1 MSGFEVTPGEL
12 TGAAATLG
20 SVQGEL
26 GCPSLGPGDLGS
38 PELEAAM
45 SSFYASASNVAV
57 AMGDAI
63 GQASA
68 NLTTAASA
76 YVSTDAGAMPA
87 GR

>member
-1 MSGFEVTPGEL
+1 VSGFEVTPGEL
-12 TGAAATLG
+12 AGAAATLG

-26 GCPSLGPGDLGS
+26 GCPRLGPGDLGS

-45 SSFYASASNVAV
+45 ASFYASASNVAM
-57 AMGDAI
+57 ALGDAV

-68 NLTTAASA
+68 SVGAGATA
-76 YVSTDAGAMPA
+76 YETTDAAAMRA